1 MGLFTPN
8 PNAEANL
15 AFDIA
20 KPGQY
25 RLRIEGS
32 PNMPGVSEPAPSKST
47 PGNMVMKVRLV
58 FADPT
63 AVTTIA
69 DLPAKNLG
77 SIIDN
82 SLVTMPA
89 EKQGKL
95 RSLVES
101 AGLVWNEFTDTQMLM
116 GKEVTAV
123 LGIEEYN
130 GEQKN
135 TVKRYLK
142 PQL

>member
-1 MGLFTPN
+1 MFSPN

-32 PNMPGVSEPAPSKST
+32 TNMPGVSDPIPSKST

-63 AVTTIA
+63 AVYTLK
-69 DLPAKNLG
+69 DEVAKNLG

-82 SLVTMPA
+82 SLVTQPA

-101 AGLVWNEFTDTQMLM
+101 GGIVWADFTDTQMLM

-123 LGIEEYN
+123 LGVEEYN
-130 GEQKN
+130 GDQKN

-142 PQL
+142 PQI

>member
-1 MGLFTPN
+1 MSLISPN
-8 PNAEANL
+8 PNAEVNL

-32 PNMPGVSEPAPSKST
+32 PNMPGVSDPVPSKST

-63 AVTTIA
+63 AVYTLK
-69 DLPAKNLG
+69 DEMAKNLG

-82 SLVTMPA
+82 SLITEPA

-101 AGLVWNEFTDTQMLM
+101 AGLVWNEFTDTQLLV
-116 GKEVTAV
+116 GKEVTAIIAV
-123 LGIEEYN
+123 EEYN

-142 PQL
+142 SQL